1 MIKVGLSGRYSGKDR
16 TARVF
21 KQIGVPIFEADVILK
36 FILNYNEELI
46 DLIKIKIGS
55 EYFTKDELD
64 FRKIKIKIFLI
75 KY

>member
-1 MIKVGLSGRYSGKDR
+1 
-16 TARVF
+16 VF

-64 FRKIKIKIFLI
+64 FRKIKDKNIFDKVLKVVENEI
-75 KY
+75 LHPITTL

>member
-1 MIKVGLSGRYSGKDR
+1 
-16 TARVF
+16 VF

-64 FRKIKIKIFLI
+64 FRKIRIKIFLI

>member
-1 MIKVGLSGRYSGKDR
+1 
-16 TARVF
+16 VF

-64 FRKIKIKIFLI
+64 FRRKIKIKCFLI

>member
-1 MIKVGLSGRYSGKDR
+1 MIKVGSRYSGKDR

-55 EYFTKDELD
+55 EFY
-64 FRKIKIKIFLI
+64 
-75 KY
+75 

>member
-1 MIKVGLSGRYSGKDR
+1 
-16 TARVF
+16 VF
-21 KQIGVPIFEADVILK
+21 KQIGVPIFEMFLYLS
-36 FILNYNEELI
+36 LNYNEELI

-64 FRKIKIKIFLI
+64 FRKIKIKMFLI

>member
-1 MIKVGLSGRYSGKDR
+1 
-16 TARVF
+16 VF

-55 EYFTKDELD
+55 EYFTKDE
-64 FRKIKIKIFLI
+64 FSKIRIKIF
-75 KY
+75 

>member
-1 MIKVGLSGRYSGKDR
+1 VSRYSGKDR
-16 TARVF
+16 TRVF

-64 FRKIKIKIFLI
+64 FRKIK
-75 KY
+75 

>member
-1 MIKVGLSGRYSGKDR
+1 
-16 TARVF
+16 VF

-36 FILNYNEELI
+36 FILNYNEEELI

-64 FRKIKIKIFLI
+64 FRKIRIKIFLI